1 MTTGSGTDC
10 GRSDGPGFRVAKGTR
25 PWQLRSYR
33 RRVNSGPGSNSKRFI
48 PKNLFYKTFRAE
60 KMAPLERLELPTN
73 RFEAGYSIQL
83 SYRGEVLPAIGH
95 AGVLRSLTLPTNQLA
110 D

>member
-25 PWQLRSYR
+25 PRQPRLYR
-33 RRVNSGPGSNSKRFI
+33 RRVNSEPHWNSKGFI
-48 PKNLFYKTFRAE
+48 PKNLYRQTFRAE

-95 AGVLRSLTLPTNQLA
+95 AGVLRSLTLPTDQLA

>member
-1 MTTGSGTDC
+1 
-10 GRSDGPGFRVAKGTR
+10 
-25 PWQLRSYR
+25 
-33 RRVNSGPGSNSKRFI
+33 
-48 PKNLFYKTFRAE
+48 
-60 KMAPLERLELPTN
+60 MAPLERLELPTN

-95 AGVLRSLTLPTNQLA
+95 ASVLEPCFV

>member
-1 MTTGSGTDC
+1 
-10 GRSDGPGFRVAKGTR
+10 
-25 PWQLRSYR
+25 
-33 RRVNSGPGSNSKRFI
+33 
-48 PKNLFYKTFRAE
+48 
-60 KMAPLERLELPTN
+60 MAPLERLELPTN

-95 AGVLRSLTLPTNQLA
+95 AGVLRSLTLPTDQLA